1 MFGLLPPISYWGWT
15 RYFLPFDETTNAII
29 VMTLAICLGLLQ
41 SHPDVFLPPT
51 LPMEHKIE
59 LYSDR
64 VVTPDGVIPALVTVY
79 HGRIQRIARMEKKP
93 VRPKTT
99 TTTDDDADGKKKLVD
114 QGETFYDFTGKV
126 IIPGLVDL
134 HVHLNEPG
142 RTEWEGVQSGTR
154 SAAVGGVTTVV
165 DMPLNSIPST
175 VDVKSFEA
183 KLKAIR
189 KPRGRMFVD
198 VAFWGGLVPQNAHNA
213 SILEDLL
220 AHGVVGLKAFMS
232 PAGTEDFDQ
241 SSVKDIKAAAA
252 SLSKFNAPLMVHAEL
267 PSENDVVSTNGKDP
281 RKYSTYMNSRPRKW
295 EKDAI
300 KELID
305 VAKTNKIPHIHIA
318 HVSDADTL
326 SAIKSAKDGGAKLT
340 AETCPHYLYFNAE
353 SIPDGSTLH
362 KCAPPIREEENRQR
376 LWDGLLKDEALDMI
390 SSDHSPSPLDLKH
403 VDSGDFI
410 KAWGGISGL
419 QLSLPLTWTKGKERG
434 MTLSQFAE
442 LWSTTPARIAGL
454 GSKGS
459 ISTGKDAD
467 FVVFDPDGTF
477 VVNDEM
483 NPIFHKHN
491 KTAYDGQKLRGVI
504 HATFLRGREIYAKD
518 VKGVRWP
525 AWGQVHLKK

>member
-1 MFGLLPPISYWGWT
+1 MCVLIQIILMFGLLPPISYWGWT

-295 EKDAI
+295 EKVCFFFYAAVHHHFFVFGARI
-300 KELID
+300 CAHERKE
-305 VAKTNKIPHIHIA
+305 
-318 HVSDADTL
+318 
-326 SAIKSAKDGGAKLT
+326 
-340 AETCPHYLYFNAE
+340 
-353 SIPDGSTLH
+353 
-362 KCAPPIREEENRQR
+362 RRRRRNR
-376 LWDGLLKDEALDMI
+376 
-390 SSDHSPSPLDLKH
+390 
-403 VDSGDFI
+403 
-410 KAWGGISGL
+410 
-419 QLSLPLTWTKGKERG
+419 KGKR
-434 MTLSQFAE
+434 MM
-442 LWSTTPARIAGL
+442 
-454 GSKGS
+454 K
-459 ISTGKDAD
+459 
-467 FVVFDPDGTF
+467 
-477 VVNDEM
+477 
-483 NPIFHKHN
+483 
-491 KTAYDGQKLRGVI
+491 I
-504 HATFLRGREIYAKD
+504 H
-518 VKGVRWP
+518 WC
-525 AWGQVHLKK
+525 